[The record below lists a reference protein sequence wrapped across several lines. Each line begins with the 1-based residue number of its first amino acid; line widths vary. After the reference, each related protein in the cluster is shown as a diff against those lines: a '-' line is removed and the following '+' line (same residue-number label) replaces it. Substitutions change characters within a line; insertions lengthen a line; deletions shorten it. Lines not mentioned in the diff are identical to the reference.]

1 MILDFFTALTYVKTG
16 GSLTHTG
23 AHLDLSALSCPE
35 EVASLDLDHLKSA
48 LMALGLKYGGTL
60 EERANWLFS
69 TKDKDLDDLD
79 PSLQAKSK
87 NKASTAYKNA
97 KEFEKQKE
105 IASME
110 AQVYR

>member
-1 MILDFFTALTYVKTG
+1 
-16 GSLTHTG
+16 
-23 AHLDLSALSCPE
+23 
-35 EVASLDLDHLKSA
+35 
-48 LMALGLKYGGTL
+48 MALGLKCGGTL
-60 EERANWLFS
+60 EERANRLFS
-69 TKDKDLDDLD
+69 TKGKALDDLD

-110 AQVYR
+110 AQVYRFAEVLSEQRAATKENVERKQARTEFEREDSDDDESEEGERVKKFSTQS